1 REGALPPEARP
12 CPIPLPPGLAKAA
25 VLVSPWQ
32 GLLWRPN
39 WRRRINSLGV
49 ARWYGATEGRWDVT
63 VEDLVGWMGESERLT
78 VPHME
83 TEAPD
88 VFQELADIVLNRL
101 GFTL

>member
-1 REGALPPEARP
+1 VG
-12 CPIPLPPGLAKAA
+12 
-25 VLVSPWQ
+25 
-32 GLLWRPN
+32 
-39 WRRRINSLGV
+39 
-49 ARWYGATEGRWDVT
+49 RWYGANEGGWDVT

-101 GFTL
+101 GFTLLSQLPGTSPELT